1 MLTLLMLIMTRLEA
15 WLRCFRLSLVFLTA
29 AAAAAFESTFP
40 NSFYLLHT
48 CACNDLD
55 DDALKAKMING
66 CLSVAAV
73 QERRL
78 DKAGLD
84 PHRQAELQR
93 DTVLLPEEGV
103 PHAQICSEIIARC
116 KFKKIMMARRM
127 KA

>member
-1 MLTLLMLIMTRLEA
+1 MLIVVMLVLIKTRLEA
-15 WLRCFRLSLVFLTA
+15 WLRRFRLSLVFLTA

-40 NSFYLLHT
+40 NSFYPLLHT

-55 DDALKAKMING
+55 DDACKAKMING
-66 CLSVAAV
+66 CLSVAGV

-93 DTVLLPEEGV
+93 VTVLLPEEGV
-103 PHAQICSEIIARC
+103 PYAQICSEIIARC
-116 KFKKIMMARRM
+116 KLYKS
-127 KA
+127 

>member
-1 MLTLLMLIMTRLEA
+1 MLLQLLLKVLSPTASTLSFIHVRAMTLMMTH
-15 WLRCFRLSLVFLTA
+15 V
-29 AAAAAFESTFP
+29 
-40 NSFYLLHT
+40 
-48 CACNDLD
+48 
-55 DDALKAKMING
+55 KAKMING

-103 PHAQICSEIIARC
+103 PHAQICSEIIAR
-116 KFKKIMMARRM
+116 
-127 KA
+127 